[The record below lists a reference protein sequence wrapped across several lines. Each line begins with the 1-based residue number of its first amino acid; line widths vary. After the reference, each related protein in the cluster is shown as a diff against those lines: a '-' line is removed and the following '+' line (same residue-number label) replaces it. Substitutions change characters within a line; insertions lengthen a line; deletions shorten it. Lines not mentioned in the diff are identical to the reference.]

1 MIRSNLKL
9 AYRTVKATKLRSF
22 LTMLGIIIGV
32 VSVVTTISLGEG
44 VKRQVEAQIKEFG
57 SDLLI
62 IRPGKYVEKDDNG
75 NIIGV
80 DVFSVF
86 NNSTTLADSDIEA
99 VSSSKDVA
107 SVAPLSLVSGNIEYD
122 GEEYKSGQVIATTNT
137 FKDLINHDI
146 EFGQFLSDTDEGKN
160 FAVVGSTVARQL
172 FNDSAPIG
180 RALTFR
186 GQTFIVKGVFSE
198 FDEIPLN
205 FGANYN
211 NAIFIPYVTGKSI
224 NEGSAQVFQIL
235 AKPTD
240 EDKVDE
246 VQRSIE
252 QNLIKVNE
260 SSSDYTVLKQED
272 TLAIAN
278 NVLKVL
284 TGLVATIAAISIVVG
299 GIGVMNVMIVSVTER
314 TREIGIRKAVGATD
328 KQILGQFVSEAVV
341 LSVLGGLIGLFMAL
355 LVNFAIRIFTE
366 MQPIITVQVCVLAV
380 LISLI
385 VGIFF
390 GVIPAVNASKKNPID
405 ALRNE

>member
-1 MIRSNLKL
+1 MIKSNLKL

-44 VKRQVEAQIKEFG
+44 VKRQVESQIKEFG

-62 IRPGKYVEKDDNG
+62 IRPGKYIEKDDEG
-75 NIIGV
+75 NIVGV
-80 DVFSVF
+80 DVFSIF

-107 SVAPLSLVSGNIEYD
+107 SVAPLSLVSGNIDYD

-160 FAVVGSTVARQL
+160 FAVVGSTVAREL

-186 GQTFIVKGVFSE
+186 GQTFVVKGVFSE

-205 FGANYN
+205 FGVNYN

-235 AKPTD
+235 AKPND
-240 EDKVDE
+240 ANKVDE

-284 TGLVATIAAISIVVG
+284 TGLVATIAAISIIVG

-341 LSVLGGLIGLFMAL
+341 LSVLGGFIGLFAAL

-366 MQPIITVQVCVLAV
+366 MQPIITIQVCLLAV
-380 LISLI
+380 LISLF

>member
-1 MIRSNLKL
+1 MIKSNLKL

-240 EDKVDE
+240 ADKVDE

-341 LSVLGGLIGLFMAL
+341 LSMLGGLIGLFMAL

>member
-1 MIRSNLKL
+1 MIKSNLKL
-9 AYRTVKATKLRSF
+9 AYKTVKATKLRSF

-62 IRPGKYVEKDDNG
+62 IRPGKHIEKDANG
-75 NIIGV
+75 NITNV
-80 DVFSVF
+80 DIFSVF

-99 VSSSKDVA
+99 VSSAKDVA
-107 SVAPLSLVSGNIEYD
+107 SVAPLSLVSGNVTYD
-122 GEEYKSGQVIATTNT
+122 GKEFKSGQVIATTNT
-137 FKDLINHDI
+137 FAGLINHDI
-146 EFGQFLSDTDEGKN
+146 EFGQFLSETDEGKN
-160 FAVVGSTVARQL
+160 FAVVGANVARQL

-180 RALTFR
+180 RSISFR

-205 FGANYN
+205 LGANYN

-240 EDKVDE
+240 ANKLDA
-246 VQRSIE
+246 VQQSIE

-260 SSSDYTVLKQED
+260 SSDDYTVLKQKD

-278 NVLKVL
+278 NVLRVL
-284 TGLVATIAAISIVVG
+284 TGLVATIAAISIIVG

-328 KQILGQFVSEAVV
+328 RQILVQFISEAVV
-341 LSVLGGLIGLFMAL
+341 LSVLGGFIGLFVAV

-366 MQPIITVQVCVLAV
+366 MQPIITPQVCLLSVI
-380 LISLI
+380 ISI
-385 VGIFF
+385 CVGVFF

>member
-1 MIRSNLKL
+1 MIKSNLKL
-9 AYRTVKATKLRSF
+9 AYKTVKATKLRSF
-22 LTMLGIIIGV
+22 LTMLGIIIGI

-44 VKRQVEAQIKEFG
+44 VKRQIESQIKEFG

-62 IRPGKYVEKDDNG
+62 IRPGKHLDKDASG
-75 NIIGV
+75 NITNV

-99 VSSSKDVA
+99 VSSSKGVA
-107 SVAPLSLVSGNIEYD
+107 SVAPLSLVSGNVTYD
-122 GEEYKSGQVIATTNT
+122 GKEYKSGQVIATTNT
-137 FKDLINHDI
+137 FAGLINHDI
-146 EFGQFLSDTDEGKN
+146 EFGQFLSETDEGKN

-180 RALTFR
+180 RSLTFR
-186 GQTFIVKGVFSE
+186 GQSFIVKGVFSE

-240 EDKVDE
+240 ANKVEE
-246 VQRSIE
+246 VQSAIE
-252 QNLIKVNE
+252 QNLIKVNA
-260 SSSDYTVLKQED
+260 SSSDYTVLKQKD

-278 NVLKVL
+278 NVLRVL
-284 TGLVATIAAISIVVG
+284 TGLVVAVATISIVVG

-328 KQILGQFVSEAVV
+328 KQILGQFISEAVV
-341 LSVLGGLIGLFMAL
+341 LSLLGGFVGLFVSL

-366 MQPIITVQVCVLAV
+366 MQPVITIQVCLLAV
-380 LISLI
+380 IIS
-385 VGIFF
+385 VSAGVFF
-390 GVIPAVNASKKNPID
+390 GVIPAINASKKNPID

>member
-1 MIRSNLKL
+1 MIKSNLKL
-9 AYRTVKATKLRSF
+9 AYKTVKATKLRSF

-62 IRPGKYVEKDDNG
+62 IRPGKHIEKDSDG
-75 NIIGV
+75 NITNV

-86 NNSTTLADSDIEA
+86 NNATTLADSDIEA
-99 VSSSKDVA
+99 VSSAKDIA
-107 SVAPLSLVSGNIEYD
+107 SVAPLSLVSGNVTYD
-122 GEEYKSGQVIATTNT
+122 DKEYKSGQVIATTNT
-137 FKDLINHDI
+137 FANLINHDI
-146 EFGQFLSDTDEGKN
+146 EFGQFLSETDEGKN

-180 RALTFR
+180 RSLTFR
-186 GQTFIVKGVFSE
+186 GQTLIVKGVFTE

-224 NEGSAQVFQIL
+224 NQGSAQVFQIL
-235 AKPTD
+235 AKPAD
-240 EDKVDE
+240 AKKVDE
-246 VQRSIE
+246 AQASIE

-260 SSSDYTVLKQED
+260 SSSDYTVLKQKD

-278 NVLKVL
+278 NVLRVM
-284 TGLVATIAAISIVVG
+284 TGLVATIAAISIIVG

-328 KQILGQFVSEAVV
+328 KQILGQFISEAVV
-341 LSVLGGLIGLFMAL
+341 LSVLGGFIGLFVSV
-355 LVNFAIRIFTE
+355 LVNFTIRIFTE
-366 MQPIITVQVCVLAV
+366 MQPIITFQVCLLA
-380 LISLI
+380 LFISLC
-385 VGIFF
+385 VGVFF
-390 GVIPAVNASKKNPID
+390 GVIPAINASKKNPID